1 MRKLLLLFLIIGLS
15 NFLYAQVSHND
26 SLIQQAKI
34 DSRKFSI
41 SKSDLKKFK
50 KQRWLSTADYFKPS
64 VKNTSN
70 VYLLTDSVY
79 VKSYRMA
86 AFRRTRTV
94 IDSNKAILIAGS
106 TFAVIFGVLYI
117 EVSNGWAS
125 LM

>member
-1 MRKLLLLFLIIGLS
+1 LS